1 MPKVDAARRVAWE
14 VMRAVDTRDAY
25 VNLLL
30 PGMIADAGLGGRDA
44 AFATE
49 LTHGTIRRQGTYD
62 AVLETVTS
70 KGLAA
75 VDPPVR
81 DVLRLG
87 THQLLSLR
95 TPSHAAVS
103 TSVDLV
109 REQVGHKPA
118 SFVNAVLRKVAR
130 NDLDDWM
137 ARVAPP
143 RDADLLGHLSVVHS
157 HPRWIVEALRD
168 ALADDAA
175 LERLLEADN
184 AAPKV
189 TLAARPGAT
198 EADLAELSAA
208 GAVPGGLSPYAY
220 TLASGVPGELAAV
233 RSGRVG
239 VQDEGS
245 QLVAIAAA
253 SAPLDGG
260 DATWLDLC
268 AGPGGKA
275 ALLGAIAGERTA
287 AVTANELQPH
297 RAELVRRAVRGL
309 GNVRV
314 VTGDGREPRWS
325 AGTFDRALV
334 DAPCTGLGALRRRPE
349 ARWRRAVADLDQ
361 LTKLQRELLTSAIDS
376 TRPGGVVTYATCS
389 PHVRETRDVV
399 RAVTE
404 HRDDVEVLDAT
415 KTLPQVERVDGPYVQ
430 LWPHV
435 HGTDA
440 MFIAVLR
447 RR

>member
-1 MPKVDAARRVAWE
+1 
-14 VMRAVDTRDAY
+14 MRAVETRDAY

-30 PGMIADAGLGGRDA
+30 PGMIGEARLEGRDA

-49 LTHGTIRRQGTYD
+49 LTHGTIRRRGTYD
-62 AVLETVTS
+62 AILESVTS

-87 THQLLSLR
+87 AHQLLSLR

-118 SFVNAVLRKVAR
+118 SFVNAVLRKISR
-130 NDLDDWM
+130 SDLAAWT

-143 RDADLLGHLSVVHS
+143 RDDDPRGHLAVVHS
-157 HPRWIVEALRD
+157 HPRWIVD
-168 ALADDAA
+168 ALSDALGSDPDA

-184 AAPKV
+184 AAPRV
-189 TLAARPGAT
+189 TLAARAGT
-198 EADLAELSAA
+198 TDADRAELEAA
-208 GAVPGGLSPYAY
+208 GAVPGALSPYTY
-220 TLASGVPGELAAV
+220 QLPSGFPGGLAGV
-233 RSGRVG
+233 RDGRVG

-245 QLVAIAAA
+245 QLVAIVAAT
-253 SAPLDGG
+253 APLEGEDL
-260 DATWLDLC
+260 AWLDLC

-275 ALLGAIAGERTA
+275 ALLASIAGERSAT
-287 AVTANELQPH
+287 VTANESQPH
-297 RAELVRRAVRGL
+297 RAELVRKTVREL
-309 GNVRV
+309 ANVTV
-314 VTGDGREPRWS
+314 VVGDGREPGWPRES
-325 AGTFDRALV
+325 FDRVLV

-349 ARWRRAVADLDQ
+349 ARWRRTERDLDE
-361 LTKLQRELLTSAIDS
+361 LTVLQRELLDSAIDS
-376 TRPGGVVTYATCS
+376 ARRGGIITYATCS
-389 PHVRETRDVV
+389 PHLRETRDVV
-399 RAVTE
+399 RTIAE
-404 HRDDVEVLDAT
+404 SRDDVEVLDAT
-415 KTLPQVERVDGPYVQ
+415 RLLPQVPDLDGPYVQ

-440 MFIAVLR
+440 MFVAVLR